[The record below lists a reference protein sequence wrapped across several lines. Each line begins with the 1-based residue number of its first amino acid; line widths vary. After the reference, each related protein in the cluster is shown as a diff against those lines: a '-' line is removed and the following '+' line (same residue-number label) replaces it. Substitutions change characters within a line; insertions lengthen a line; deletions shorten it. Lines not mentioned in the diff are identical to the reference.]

1 MVVEPIKSKTLISK
15 MVKNLEKRN
24 DRDALLFRMGINT
37 ILRISDIITL
47 KYSDLFDS
55 NGKIKN
61 YLQLHEQKTK
71 KSKKIKLNK
80 LIKQEIIKYVNKNNI
95 SGDDYLFHSLK
106 NKDKHLDRTNAWRVL
121 KRSADNVG
129 IQNFGTHSMRKT
141 LAYYIYQS
149 TKNLSLVMKM
159 LNHQNP
165 AVTLRYIGIDQDMI
179 DTAYEDYSL

>member
-1 MVVEPIKSKTLISK
+1 MIVEPIKSKTLINK

-71 KSKKIKLNK
+71 KSKKIKQINQAR
-80 LIKQEIIKYVNKNNI
+80 IN
-95 SGDDYLFHSLK
+95 
-106 NKDKHLDRTNAWRVL
+106 
-121 KRSADNVG
+121 
-129 IQNFGTHSMRKT
+129 
-141 LAYYIYQS
+141 
-149 TKNLSLVMKM
+149 
-159 LNHQNP
+159 
-165 AVTLRYIGIDQDMI
+165 
-179 DTAYEDYSL
+179 